1 MNDDTPSSEPASKGW
16 LERISQVFSDQ
27 PNDVDELLDI
37 LRDSEQRNV
46 LDADALSIIEGAIQ
60 VTKMQ
65 AREVMIP
72 RSQMITVKA
81 SADPEEYIAEIIE
94 SAHSRFPVFGESE
107 DELEGILL
115 AKDLLPLALKG
126 ELKRNTVME
135 LLRPASKIPESK
147 RLNELLKDFKRNRN
161 HMAIVIDE
169 YGVPSGLV
177 TIEDVLEQIVGEI
190 EDEHDIEE
198 ETNIKKLSER
208 EFTVK
213 ALTTI
218 EEFNEY
224 FETQV
229 PDADF
234 DTIGGYAIK
243 HFGRL
248 PNRGD
253 STKFEGFK
261 VTVLNADSRTV
272 RLLKF
277 EKLETK

>member
-126 ELKRNTVME
+126 ELKRNAVME

-277 EKLETK
+277 EKLDTK

>member
-126 ELKRNTVME
+126 ELKRNAVME

-218 EEFNEY
+218 EEFNDY

>member
-1 MNDDTPSSEPASKGW
+1 MNDDTPSSEPATKGW

-72 RSQMITVKA
+72 RSQMITVRA

-126 ELKRNTVME
+126 ELKRNAVME

-234 DTIGGYAIK
+234 DTMGGYAIK

>member
-1 MNDDTPSSEPASKGW
+1 MNDDTPSSEPAAKSW

-27 PNDVDELLDI
+27 PENIEELLEI

-46 LDADALSIIEGAIQ
+46 LDGDALSIIEGAIQ

-81 SADPEEYIAEIIE
+81 NVEPEEYLSSIVE
-94 SAHSRFPVFGESE
+94 SAHSRFPVLGESN
-107 DELEGILL
+107 DEVEGILL

-126 ELKRNTVME
+126 ELKKSSIQG

-147 RLNELLKDFKRNRN
+147 RLNELLKDFKKNRN

-169 YGVPSGLV
+169 YGITSGLV

-198 ETNIKKLSER
+198 EANIKKLSDAEY
-208 EFTVK
+208 TVK

-218 EEFNEY
+218 EEFNDY
-224 FETQV
+224 FATQL
-229 PDADF
+229 PDDDF
-234 DTIGGYAIK
+234 DTIGGCVIK
-243 HFGRL
+243 SFGRL

-253 STKFEGFK
+253 QTSFQDFK

-272 RLLKF
+272 RLLKM
-277 EKLETK
+277 ERTLTQ